1 MFTSSVGRSAEWQ
14 NDAWRFSHIIGELG
28 YFVRWR
34 SNACAQVRLVASEVD
49 PDTGLPTGSVDPE
62 DPEGQQFVE
71 LVKQIAGGPLGQK
84 RLIKRAAAC
93 LTVPGE
99 MWICILQRDSGEEW
113 FAISKK
119 QITTSTKPGC
129 DTAIKLPNG
138 EVHDFIKG
146 KDAMF
151 RVWNEDPEDPC
162 LADSPVRA
170 CLDPLGEIERQ
181 TRKIKNADNSRMLNA
196 GILMVPSEASLPD
209 TQAPKAADQPG
220 ATTPTPAQQRRVAGS
235 LQRMIVQAAEHSNRD
250 ENAMAALV
258 PIVVAAPGDHL
269 GKVSHIEFSKEASK
283 TAVEIRDNAIGR
295 VAMGLDMTKER
306 LLGLGENSNHWSAY
320 LLADED
326 VKLHVAPVMEVLCQ
340 AIYTCT
346 LANML
351 KNLGIDTTK
360 YVLWFDT
367 SQLTKDPD
375 LTDEAKDAYGH
386 GVTKSASYV
395 KTLGL
400 PADDMYDLTT
410 EDGRAEWAWDRVS
423 DDPNLLPLLGQ
434 MIPALAEYDFGSQ
447 AQATPPYDDY
457 GNPIDTGET
466 TDTSSDQSSGDQ
478 TSTDQTGYQTGVD
491 VQEPATETNDPTTPT
506 YSTSTV
512 ALAVEDLLTNRA
524 LELASKRRIPTSDR
538 ALHARLRHIPTHER
552 HRHLPA
558 ITPAEVQHL
567 IRGWDDIL
575 TPEFA
580 AANGLNYNRIHAAVS
595 ARVTAELTT
604 GQVNAHATNG
614 SPGTSSTLTSLG
626 VSL

>member
-14 NDAWRFSHIIGELG
+14 NDAWRFTRCIGELG

-34 SNACAQVRLVASEVD
+34 SNACAGVRLVASEVD

-62 DPEGQQFVE
+62 DPEAQQFVE

-84 RLIKRAAAC
+84 RMIKRAAAC

-99 MWICILQRDSGEEW
+99 LWICILQRPDGEQW
-113 FAISKK
+113 YAVSKK

-129 DTAIKLPNG
+129 DTAIKLPDG
-138 EVHDFIKG
+138 EVHDFVKG
-146 KDAMF
+146 TDAMF
-151 RVWNEDPEDPC
+151 RVWNEDDEDPC
-162 LADSPVRA
+162 LATSPVRA

-196 GILMVPSEASLPD
+196 GMLMVPAEASLPD

-220 ATTPTPAQQRRVAGS
+220 TTTPTPAQQRRVAGS

-250 ENAMAALV
+250 ENSMAALV
-258 PIVVAAPGDHL
+258 PIVVAAPGEHI
-269 GKVSHIEFSKEASK
+269 GKVAHIEFSKEASK

-346 LANML
+346 LSNML
-351 KNLGIDTTK
+351 KKLGIDTTK
-360 YVLWFDT
+360 YTLWFDT

-386 GVTKSASYV
+386 GVTKSAAYV

-423 DDPNLLPLLGQ
+423 EDPNLLPLLGQ
-434 MIPALAEYDFGSQ
+434 MIPDLSGYDFSSQ
-447 AQATPPYDDY
+447 AQPDPQYGDY
-457 GNPIDTGET
+457 GNEVDTAQ
-466 TDTSSDQSSGDQ
+466 TDNPNTDE

-506 YSTSTV
+506 YSAETV

-524 LELASKRRIPTSDR
+524 LELAAKRRIPTSDR
-538 ALHARLRHIPTHER
+538 ALHAKLRHVPTHER
-552 HRHLPA
+552 NRHLPA
-558 ITPAEVQHL
+558 ATPAEVQHL

-580 AANGLNYNRIHAAVS
+580 AARGLNYNRLHAAVS
-595 ARVTAELTT
+595 ARVIAELTG
-604 GQVNAHATNG
+604 GQVNAHATNA
-614 SPGTSSTLTSLG
+614 STGTSSTSMSIGLSLERA
-626 VSL
+626 